1 MKNYKYRGWLHLT
14 VAVVCALT
22 AVILVIFLPNTGSI
36 VLFVV
41 SIQQMI
47 LYAGQRKLTE
57 MQWKTQQNDRDE
69 RYHLVSLKAGAITAD
84 ILEGLT
90 GAALIWAAFRD
101 TDDFAIISLGIIFMI
116 GALAFCI
123 LQTVFYKK
131 M

>member
-69 RYHLVSLKAGAITAD
+69 RYH
-84 ILEGLT
+84 
-90 GAALIWAAFRD
+90 
-101 TDDFAIISLGIIFMI
+101 
-116 GALAFCI
+116 
-123 LQTVFYKK
+123 
-131 M
+131 